1 MKETKQAKNRLR
13 WIGRAFLLAI
23 CFAGTYVL
31 LQWDVDA
38 PLALVIFIMPLFGF
52 LAGIL
57 VALLRK
63 KLDWW
68 YCAAMGLGFLLAFVV
83 AFPQNAWSLLP
94 ANALN
99 CLWPCGW
106 FALTGAACS
115 AILRLCAKKHSH
127 DAQ

>member
-1 MKETKQAKNRLR
+1 MKETKQAKNRLL
-13 WIGRAFLLAI
+13 WIGRAFLLALG
-23 CFAGTYVL
+23 FAGTYVL

-38 PLALVIFIMPLFGF
+38 SLALVAFIMPFFGF

-68 YCAAMGLGFLLAFVV
+68 YCAAMGLGFLLAFAV

-99 CLWPCGW
+99 GIWPCGW
-106 FALTGAACS
+106 FALTGTACS
-115 AILRLCAKKHSH
+115 AILRLCEKKHSH
-127 DAQ
+127 SAQ